1 MNRTLLA
8 LSFMAAIIIVPMLA
22 ELPPAVVSIVN
33 ALRSSDSTEV
43 RTLPQTERPQ
53 IRRTSIAPQVFLAG
67 DDGNIVPMK
76 IQSITIDVSVRG
88 TLATTTYD
96 MTVKNPHNRV
106 LEGEFE
112 MPVGDGR
119 TVSRFGLDINGK
131 LREAVVVRKELAR
144 SAFEE
149 IVRRKVDPALIEQ
162 TIGNTF
168 RTRIYPIPA
177 RGTRR
182 VVIAVEQELRSSAAG
197 FEYDIP
203 LDYSD
208 VDTFVFHLD
217 VDAFASRPSLTGAGV
232 ESVSLTPRGRYYTT
246 SFRRYNT
253 SMQGMMTLGIPI
265 TAGSLTSTVTSWR
278 SKLYAAAW
286 ISVHPSLTERATPRT
301 ITLLW
306 DASLSAR
313 TADRDLEFA
322 VLDGYF
328 RTLNNVRVDLVAF
341 SNDVRPTRQFT
352 IRNGNWS
359 DLRMALSLEPDDG
372 ATQLGSLPLSTL
384 RTDLAIIVSDG
395 VSTFGKH
402 IPPPSRVPTYTMSS
416 SPKTHHVALTGIAE
430 PSGGL
435 HLNLATTDSA
445 TAVRALQTVPLRVES
460 IDVVS
465 GRVDSLTRP
474 QSITGNT
481 LTISGILVSPTAEI
495 AVRFAQG
502 SLVTSTET
510 ITLSSSTLDT
520 NTAAAR
526 LFARHQLQFLERDRF
541 RNEQAIADI
550 GMNFSVVTSATSLI
564 VLELASDYAKHGI
577 EPPTNEPELLREYAA
592 LRQRAIEDAAY
603 LDSVHSQTV
612 RLLVAQHRKWL
623 TKQFDTTNGVYF
635 STKSGTAEAASDR
648 ESAQND
654 QTRFRVARDSVAS
667 AISLQ
672 PGIRAEGQGF
682 DIRGSRV
689 TQKALI
695 VDEVAE
701 SNNFSSGLGD
711 NLTVSMSMPSPF
723 MIETVRSDTSGLGAE
738 FANAVGGVV
747 NTVVKPAERDENDA
761 LDDVQTRRV
770 RRQRDGED
778 LEPASHPTTAPN
790 AKHAGLPR
798 TYSDYL
804 QHRPQTAALPLYYLA
819 VADSLH
825 TSGQRTEA
833 LRVASNLAELA
844 SEDAGLL
851 RVLGHRLRQWSMYD
865 VAVMVFDDVR
875 RIRGEEPQSWRDLAL
890 AYDGAGRHQD
900 AVNMLYAA
908 AQRRWDARFP
918 EIELILLTEMNHII
932 GKHRKQLQLAH
943 IDTSMYFDVTAD
955 VRVVLS
961 WDSDNTDIDLWVTD
975 PTGEQCYY
983 AHPRTQIGG
992 RLSRDLTGGYG
1003 PEEFFLRTA
1012 IRGKYAVQFK
1022 FFSNSQQRISGP
1034 TLVTVDVYRNYGRP
1048 NESRDTHTF
1057 PVNGVSQ
1064 IVDVNTIT
1072 H

>member
-1 MNRTLLA
+1 MNRTSLA
-8 LSFMAAIIIVPMLA
+8 LSFMAAMIIVPMLA

-43 RTLPQTERPQ
+43 RTLPQTQRPP
-53 IRRTSIAPQVFLAG
+53 IRRTSVAPQVFVAG
-67 DDGNIVPMK
+67 DDGKIVPMK
-76 IQSITIDVSVRG
+76 IQSIAIDVSVRG

-96 MTVKNPHNRV
+96 MTVKNPHNRM

-119 TVSRFGLDINGK
+119 TVARFGLDINGK

-208 VDTFVFHLD
+208 VDTFAFHLD

-253 SMQGMMTLGIPI
+253 SIQGMMTLGIPI
-265 TAGSLTSTVTSWR
+265 TAGSLTSTVTSWK

-286 ISVHPSLTERATPRT
+286 ISVNPSLTERATPRT

-481 LTISGILVSPTAEI
+481 LTISGILVSPSAEI
-495 AVRFAQG
+495 AVRFAKG

-541 RNEQAIADI
+541 RNEEAIADI

-577 EPPTNEPELLREYAA
+577 EPPTNEPELVREFAA

-603 LDSVHSQTV
+603 LDSIHSQTV
-612 RLLVAQHRKWL
+612 RHLVAQHRTWL
-623 TKQFDTTNGVYF
+623 DTQPDSTNILHL
-635 STKSGTAEAASDR
+635 TEKSR
-648 ESAQND
+648 QK
-654 QTRFRVARDSVAS
+654 VARDNVAN
-667 AISLQ
+667 AISIQ
-672 PGIRAEGQGF
+672 AGI
-682 DIRGSRV
+682 
-689 TQKALI
+689 KAKG
-695 VDEVAE
+695 
-701 SNNFSSGLGD
+701 NNFVIHGSPVIEETVFVDALAVPDTLSSGFGD
-711 NLTVSMSMPSPF
+711 NSTVSMTMPSPY

-747 NTVVKPAERDENDA
+747 NTVVKPAERDENDE
-761 LDDVQTRRV
+761 LDDVQTRSA
-770 RRQRDGED
+770 RRQREAED
-778 LEPASHPTTAPN
+778 LEPASRPTTAPN
-790 AKHAGLPR
+790 SKDAGLPR

-804 QHRPQTAALPLYYLA
+804 QHRPQTAALPMYYLA

-825 TSGQRTEA
+825 KSGQRTEA

-851 RVLGHRLRQWSMYD
+851 RVLGHRLRQWSMFD

-890 AYDGAGRHQD
+890 AYDGAGHHQD

-908 AQRRWDARFP
+908 AQRRWDGRFP

-943 IDTSMYFDVTAD
+943 IDTSMIFDVTAD

-961 WDSDNTDIDLWVTD
+961 WDTDNTDIDLWVID
-975 PTGEQCYY
+975 PTGEYCYFSN
-983 AHPRTQIGG
+983 PRTQIGG

-1003 PEEFFLRTA
+1003 PEEYFLRTA
-1012 IRGKYAVQFK
+1012 IRGQYAIRFK
-1022 FFSNSQQRISGP
+1022 FFANSQQRISGP

-1048 NESRDTHTF
+1048 NESRETRTF

-1064 IVDVNTIT
+1064 IVDVDTIT

>member
-1 MNRTLLA
+1 MNRTSLA
-8 LSFMAAIIIVPMLA
+8 LSFMAAMIIVPMLA

-43 RTLPQTERPQ
+43 RTLPQTERPP

-76 IQSITIDVSVRG
+76 IQSIAIDVSVRG

-208 VDTFVFHLD
+208 VDTFAFQLD

-246 SFRRYNT
+246 SFRRYKT
-253 SMQGMMTLGIPI
+253 SIQGMMTLGIPI
-265 TAGSLTSTVTSWR
+265 TAGSLTSTVTSWK

-286 ISVHPSLTERATPRT
+286 ISVSPSQIERAAPRT

-481 LTISGILVSPTAEI
+481 LTISGILGSPTAEI

-541 RNEQAIADI
+541 RNEEAIADI

-577 EPPTNEPELLREYAA
+577 EPPTNEPELVREYAA

-612 RLLVAQHRKWL
+612 RHLVAQHRKWL
-623 TKQFDTTNGVYF
+623 DTPPDTTNILHLDE
-635 STKSGTAEAASDR
+635 KSR
-648 ESAQND
+648 VK
-654 QTRFRVARDSVAS
+654 VARDNVAS
-667 AISLQ
+667 AVSLQ
-672 PGIRAEGQGF
+672 PGIRAEGNSF
-682 DIRGSRV
+682 VVRGSKTTESQVLVEGLVV
-689 TQKALI
+689 TDTF
-695 VDEVAE
+695 VG
-701 SNNFSSGLGD
+701 GLGD
-711 NLTVSMSMPSPF
+711 VSKFPNTMPSPYANHEVTEEV
-723 MIETVRSDTSGLGAE
+723 IGLDSEDDRGSGENIRTVI
-738 FANAVGGVV
+738 
-747 NTVVKPAERDENDA
+747 KPADRD
-761 LDDVQTRRV
+761 
-770 RRQRDGED
+770 
-778 LEPASHPTTAPN
+778 
-790 AKHAGLPR
+790 AGLPR

-825 TSGQRTEA
+825 KSGQPKEA

-851 RVLGHRLRQWSMYD
+851 RVLGHRLRQWSMFD

-890 AYDGAGRHQD
+890 AYDGAGHHQD

-908 AQRRWDARFP
+908 AQRRWDGRFP

-943 IDTSMYFDVTAD
+943 IDTSMIFDVTAD

-961 WDSDNTDIDLWVTD
+961 WDTDNTDIDLWVTD
-975 PTGEQCYY
+975 PTDEKCYY
-983 AHPRTQIGG
+983 ANPRTQIGG

-1012 IRGKYAVQFK
+1012 IRGKYAVKFK
-1022 FFSNSQQRISGP
+1022 FFANSQQRISGP
-1034 TLVTVDVYRNYGRP
+1034 TLVTVDVYLNYGRP
-1048 NESRDTHTF
+1048 NESRETRTF

-1064 IVDVNTIT
+1064 IVDVDTIT

>member
-1 MNRTLLA
+1 MNRTSLA
-8 LSFMAAIIIVPMLA
+8 LSFMAAMIIVPMLA

-76 IQSITIDVSVRG
+76 IQSIAIDVSVRG

-182 VVIAVEQELRSSAAG
+182 VVIAVEQELRSSTAG
-197 FEYDIP
+197 FEYDIA

-208 VDTFVFHLD
+208 VDTFAFHLD

-265 TAGSLTSTVTSWR
+265 TAGSLTSTVTSWK

-286 ISVHPSLTERATPRT
+286 ISVNPSLTERATPRT

-510 ITLSSSTLDT
+510 ISLSSSTLDT

-526 LFARHQLQFLERDRF
+526 LFARHQLQLLERDRF
-541 RNEQAIADI
+541 RNEEAIADI

-577 EPPTNEPELLREYAA
+577 EPPTNEPELVREYAA
-592 LRQRAIEDAAY
+592 LRQRAIEDAAF
-603 LDSVHSQTV
+603 LDSLHSQTV
-612 RLLVAQHRKWL
+612 RQLVAQHRKWL
-623 TKQFDTTNGVYF
+623 TKQFDTSNRVY
-635 STKSGTAEAASDR
+635 STQSGTAEATSAR
-648 ESAQND
+648 ESARND
-654 QTRFRVARDSVAS
+654 QTRARIARDKVAS
-667 AISLQ
+667 ALSLQ
-672 PGIRAEGQGF
+672 PGIRAEGKGSF
-682 DIRGSRV
+682 DIRGSRTTETQVLVEGLEV
-689 TQKALI
+689 TDTVVGGL
-695 VDEVAE
+695 
-701 SNNFSSGLGD
+701 LGD
-711 NLTVSMSMPSPF
+711 VSNISMMMPSPY
-723 MIETVRSDTSGLGAE
+723 IDYEVTEEVIGLDSKDDRVSGE
-738 FANAVGGVV
+738 NDR
-747 NTVVKPAERDENDA
+747 TVVKPADRE
-761 LDDVQTRRV
+761 T
-770 RRQRDGED
+770 
-778 LEPASHPTTAPN
+778 
-790 AKHAGLPR
+790 GLPR

-804 QHRPQTAALPLYYLA
+804 QHRPQTAALPMYYLA

-825 TSGQRTEA
+825 KSGQRTEA

-890 AYDGAGRHQD
+890 AYDGAGHHQD

-908 AQRRWDARFP
+908 AQRRWDGRFP

-961 WDSDNTDIDLWVTD
+961 WDTDNTDIDLWVTD

-983 AHPRTQIGG
+983 ANPRTQIGG

-1012 IRGKYAVQFK
+1012 IRGQYAVQFR

-1048 NESRDTHTF
+1048 NETRETRTF
-1057 PVNGVSQ
+1057 PVSGVSQ
-1064 IVDVNTIT
+1064 MVDVNAIT

>member
-1 MNRTLLA
+1 MNRTSLA
-8 LSFMAAIIIVPMLA
+8 LSFMAAMIIVPMLA

-43 RTLPQTERPQ
+43 RTLPQTERPP

-76 IQSITIDVSVRG
+76 IQSIAIDVSVRG

-182 VVIAVEQELRSSAAG
+182 VVIAVEQELRSSTAG

-208 VDTFVFHLD
+208 VDTFAFHLD

-253 SMQGMMTLGIPI
+253 SIQGMMTLGIPI
-265 TAGSLTSTVTSWR
+265 TAGSLTSTVTSWK

-286 ISVHPSLTERATPRT
+286 ISVNPSLTERATPRT

-481 LTISGILVSPTAEI
+481 LTISGILVSPSAEI

-541 RNEQAIADI
+541 RNEEAIADI

-577 EPPTNEPELLREYAA
+577 EPPTNEPELVREYAA

-612 RLLVAQHRKWL
+612 RHLVAQHRTWL
-623 TKQFDTTNGVYF
+623 DTPPDTTNILHLDE
-635 STKSGTAEAASDR
+635 KSR
-648 ESAQND
+648 VK
-654 QTRFRVARDSVAS
+654 VARDNVAS
-667 AISLQ
+667 VLSLQ
-672 PGIRAEGQGF
+672 PGIRAEGNSF
-682 DIRGSRV
+682 VVRGSKTTESQVLVEGLVV
-689 TQKALI
+689 TDTF
-695 VDEVAE
+695 VG
-701 SNNFSSGLGD
+701 GLGD
-711 NLTVSMSMPSPF
+711 VSKFPNTMPSPYANHEVTEEV
-723 MIETVRSDTSGLGAE
+723 IGLDSEDDRDSGENIRTVI
-738 FANAVGGVV
+738 
-747 NTVVKPAERDENDA
+747 KPADRD
-761 LDDVQTRRV
+761 
-770 RRQRDGED
+770 
-778 LEPASHPTTAPN
+778 
-790 AKHAGLPR
+790 AGLPR

-804 QHRPQTAALPLYYLA
+804 QHRPQTAALPMYYLA

-851 RVLGHRLRQWSMYD
+851 RVLGHRLRQWSMFD

-908 AQRRWDARFP
+908 GQRRWDGRFP

-943 IDTSMYFDVTAD
+943 IDTSMIFDVTAD

-961 WDSDNTDIDLWVTD
+961 WDTDNTDIDLWVTD
-975 PTGEQCYY
+975 PTDEKCYY
-983 AHPRTQIGG
+983 ANPRTQIGG

-1012 IRGKYAVQFK
+1012 IRGKYAVKFK
-1022 FFSNSQQRISGP
+1022 FFANSQQRISGP

-1048 NESRDTHTF
+1048 NETRETRTF
-1057 PVNGVSQ
+1057 PVKGVSQ

>member
-1 MNRTLLA
+1 MNRTSLA
-8 LSFMAAIIIVPMLA
+8 LSFMAAMIIVPMLA

-43 RTLPQTERPQ
+43 RTLPQTERPP

-76 IQSITIDVSVRG
+76 IQSIAIDVSVRG

-182 VVIAVEQELRSSAAG
+182 VVIAVEQELRSSTAG

-208 VDTFVFHLD
+208 VDTFAFHLD

-265 TAGSLTSTVTSWR
+265 TAGSLTSTVTSWK
-278 SKLYAAAW
+278 SKRYAAAW
-286 ISVHPSLTERATPRT
+286 ISVGASQIERTTPRT

-481 LTISGILVSPTAEI
+481 LTISGILVSPSAEI
-495 AVRFAQG
+495 AVRFSQG

-541 RNEQAIADI
+541 RNEEAIADI

-577 EPPTNEPELLREYAA
+577 EPPTNEPELVREYAA

-612 RLLVAQHRKWL
+612 RHLVAQHRKWL
-623 TKQFDTTNGVYF
+623 TTQFDTTKAT
-635 STKSGTAEAASDR
+635 SPDKKSRKADR
-648 ESAQND
+648 AIMMESARIGQSSG
-654 QTRFRVARDSVAS
+654 RVRRDSVAS
-667 AISLQ
+667 VLSLQ
-672 PGIRAEGQGF
+672 PGIRAEGKSF
-682 DIRGSRV
+682 AIRGSRKTESQVLVEGLEV
-689 TQKALI
+689 TDTVVGGL
-695 VDEVAE
+695 
-701 SNNFSSGLGD
+701 LGD
-711 NLTVSMSMPSPF
+711 VSNISMMMPSPY
-723 MIETVRSDTSGLGAE
+723 IDYEVTEEVIGLDSKDDRVSGE
-738 FANAVGGVV
+738 NDR
-747 NTVVKPAERDENDA
+747 TVVKPADRE
-761 LDDVQTRRV
+761 T
-770 RRQRDGED
+770 
-778 LEPASHPTTAPN
+778 
-790 AKHAGLPR
+790 GLPR

-804 QHRPQTAALPLYYLA
+804 QHRPQTAALPMYYLA

-851 RVLGHRLRQWSMYD
+851 RVLGHRLHQWSMYD

-890 AYDGAGRHQD
+890 AYDGAGHHQD

-908 AQRRWDARFP
+908 AQRRWDGRFP

-943 IDTSMYFDVTAD
+943 IDTSMIFDVTAD
-955 VRVVLS
+955 VRVVVS
-961 WDSDNTDIDLWVTD
+961 WDSDNTDIDLWVID
-975 PTGEQCYY
+975 PTGEYCYFSN
-983 AHPRTQIGG
+983 PRTQIGG

-1003 PEEFFLRTA
+1003 PEEYFLRTA
-1012 IRGKYAVQFK
+1012 IRGQYAIRFK
-1022 FFSNSQQRISGP
+1022 FFANSQQRISGP

-1048 NESRDTHTF
+1048 NESRETHTF
-1057 PVNGVSQ
+1057 PVSGVSQ